1 MKITVS
7 ARGESLDSDV
17 DPRFGGSNGFILFD
31 SETEETS
38 YLDNSA
44 QRDLAQGVGVKTAQ
58 MIAKAGAEVL
68 VTGQLGPKAAQ
79 VLSKSGIKVYVCS
92 SGTVREAIQAL
103 GNNRLEELSSD
114 AIQPGPG
121 KMGGRGMRGGGRG
134 RGASQG
140 GRGRGG
146 GSGGRGGGRGRGR

>member
-1 MKITVS
+1 
-7 ARGESLDSDV
+7 
-17 DPRFGGSNGFILFD
+17 
-31 SETEETS
+31 
-38 YLDNSA
+38 
-44 QRDLAQGVGVKTAQ
+44 

-103 GNNRLEELSSD
+103 EDNTLEELSGD
-114 AIQPGPG
+114 AIEPGPG

-134 RGASQG
+134 RGVSQG
-140 GRGRGG
+140 GRGKGG
-146 GSGGRGGGRGRGR
+146 GSRGRGPGQGR